1 MEALLAGMPDIHAGP
16 KTGESTSAPAP
27 VDKLPAIEREKPA
40 PAKLAEP
47 AIDETGDAVDVPEL
61 DAKPDPAAARGLAA
75 VAKAEARSR
84 AQADQRKTELDRR
97 EQQLLARENEA
108 TSKVVSSEKFLA
120 ELRRDP
126 AAALLKHGL
135 TIDDLEPIAQAAYLA
150 SPAGQKELA
159 TKPGAKAAADKAL
172 REREQMTE
180 LQKLQKHIGELE
192 AKFEGQTKAQ
202 TAQKF
207 VEQYLDTA
215 VKAIPTTPSL
225 IGNLHAKAPAKAR
238 AALLSLGQ
246 QMEREAMEADG
257 VTTADASH
265 TPTHAEVIA
274 EYEKRRRE
282 ELEEQGVDVDA
293 MLKRAAPAPVAPAA
307 KKPAATLDPTA
318 AGSTARPVDR
328 SRMSEEQRRQEMLKN
343 MPWKDD

>member
-1 MEALLAGMPDIHAGP
+1 MPDIHAGP
-16 KTGESTSAPAP
+16 STGESSSTAAPAP
-27 VDKLPAIEREKPA
+27 ADKIPTTEKPA
-40 PAKLAEP
+40 PAKAAEP
-47 AIDETGDAVDVPEL
+47 PAEETPEAADVAPDLE
-61 DAKPDPAAARGLAA
+61 AKPDPSAARGLAA

-84 AQADQRKTELDRR
+84 AQADQRKVELDRR

-135 TIDDLEPIAQAAYLA
+135 TIEDLEPIAQAAYLA

-159 TKPGAKAAADKAL
+159 SKPGAKAAADKAL

-180 LQKLQKHIGELE
+180 LQKAQKRIDELE

-225 IGNLHAKAPAKAR
+225 IGTLHAKAPGKAR

-257 VTTADASH
+257 VTQADASH

-293 MLKRAAPAPVAPAA
+293 MLKRAAPAPAAPPA
-307 KKPAATLDPTA
+307 KKPAATLDPTNTGGA
-318 AGSTARPVDR
+318 ARPVDR
-328 SRMSEEQRRQEMLKN
+328 SRMTEDQKRQEMLKN
-343 MPWKDD
+343 MPWRDD